1 MLTRKLGRH
10 VEMERIGQERFYR
23 EADPDLSLRCINY
36 PVRPGRDLVVEHTD
50 TEVFSELVVCENC

>member
-1 MLTRKLGRH
+1 
-10 VEMERIGQERFYR
+10 MERIGQERFYR